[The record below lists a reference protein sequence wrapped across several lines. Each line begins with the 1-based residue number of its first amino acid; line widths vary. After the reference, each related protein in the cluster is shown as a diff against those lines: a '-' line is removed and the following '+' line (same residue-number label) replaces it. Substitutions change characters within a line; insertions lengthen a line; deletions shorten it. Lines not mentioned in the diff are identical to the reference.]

1 MKLMNKLS
9 DKELILNQSE
19 SSHHMDD
26 PLSKGFVERNAI
38 FFKAKFS
45 LNFDKGLIKY
55 FLKS

>member
-1 MKLMNKLS
+1 MNKLS